1 MIKKLENFHFPSSEN
16 KQILNFAHSACAR
29 FVAATFT
36 DAPSVIQL
44 FETEHGK
51 LVKSLESG
59 GENHERSFCWVP
71 GLKATLAAVSS
82 AGHFSLH
89 AVVEGNTPQ
98 VRKKLVQVPFCL
110 KLASNWFQKVLFSKS
125 GDFCVIITAHELIV
139 LPRNLSTY
147 EFPQKAIVF
156 ATGEPDCVL
165 SADIHPSGTAIA
177 LTSSKRNSVLIV
189 AINGGK
195 NMSEIHTQLS
205 RQPLIAAEENDD
217 DQKKTVPSPEDKE
230 WFAPCILN
238 EITLTGRRGPVA
250 CGWSK
255 YGESLAFASS
265 DRFMSVWN
273 LPARQID
280 TVAIDSENPCCVI
293 RALAFLSDSL
303 VAVSVNDT
311 NKVFLVNVDDG
322 ILFDSNETALPGAS
336 CGSKC
341 TSLTV
346 SHSPRDT
353 AGIILAR
360 AGPEAAQL
368 AQWLI
373 SVN

>member
-1 MIKKLENFHFPSSEN
+1 LENFHCPSCEN
-16 KQILNFAHSACAR
+16 KQSLNFAHSACAR

-51 LVKSLESG
+51 MIKSLESG
-59 GENHERSFCWVP
+59 LSSHERSFCWVP

-82 AGHFSLH
+82 AGHFSLY
-89 AVVEGNTPQ
+89 AVVEGTTPQ
-98 VRKKLVQVPFCL
+98 VGKKHVPVPFGL
-110 KLASNWFQKVLFSKS
+110 KLASNRFQKILFSKS

-156 ATGEPDCVL
+156 STGEPDCVF

-177 LTSSKRNSVLIV
+177 LTSSKRNSVLII

-205 RQPLIAAEENDD
+205 RQPLQAAEEDD
-217 DQKKTVPSPEDKE
+217 GKKKTVPSPEDKE

-255 YGESLAFASS
+255 YGESLALASS
-265 DRFMSVWN
+265 EQFMSVWN
-273 LPARQID
+273 IPARQID
-280 TVAIDSENPCCVI
+280 TVAIDSCCVI

-336 CGSKC
+336 PGSKC

-346 SHSPRDT
+346 VSHSPRDT
-353 AGIILAR
+353 PGIILAR
-360 AGPEAAQL
+360 AGPQAAQL
-368 AQWLI
+368 ARWLI